1 MSAEKDRRE
10 RVPFSAN
17 RKRLSL
23 NKEIEGFITR
33 WFNDQDDRLQRAE
46 DAGYQYVHRKE
57 IGQVGDKDIS
67 NGNSDVNSR
76 VSRVVGRMPTG
87 QPIRAYLLKI
97 RKDWYQADQAKKEEI
112 NNRVDEA
119 LRAAPSTGVNA
130 QNQYVH
136 SAQVTRA
143 PIT

>member
-1 MSAEKDRRE
+1 MSEKDRRE

-23 NKEIEGFITR
+23 NKEIEGFICH

-67 NGNSDVNSR
+67 NGNTDVNSR

-87 QPIRAYLLKI
+87 QPIRGYLLKI
-97 RKDWYQADQAKKEEI
+97 RKDWYEADQAKKEEI

-119 LRAAPSTGVNA
+119 LRAAPSSGANA
-130 QNQYVH
+130 QNQYGH